1 MIQADTS
8 FLRSKFAR
16 RIFLLFILSA
26 IVPVTLVAFLS
37 YTHVATQ
44 LREQSYQQSQLT
56 SKSLGME
63 IFRRLTLAQDDLIT
77 IGNGLERQHLADMG
91 AAETVAQ
98 DAAPS
103 LAAIAA
109 MANTGEISELRGH
122 VATLPALTDFQRQFL
137 AAGRTVLVLV
147 NSQGTGED
155 VLLVHAIE
163 RDNAA
168 QGLLIGLVKTDF
180 LWSLDDFLSDAD
192 QLVVLDVAGELIY
205 ASQPLNESMRSAI
218 KPLLSAGISG
228 HFQWSAGDA
237 TNFASFWAL
246 FMRSGFAAPN
256 LVIVVSQP
264 ETVVLASIK
273 NFQTIYVPL
282 LLLAILIVSLIA
294 AKQIRKKLVPL
305 VTLRDA
311 TQRIATGDFAGR
323 VNIKTDDEFA
333 ALGDAFNA
341 MAGRLETQF
350 TSLATMA
357 EIDRLIHSSF
367 DARFIISTVLG
378 RLGELTPCK
387 AAAILEFDEEQS
399 GCGRISI
406 RRNINGGTIDDRQ
419 VRLTHN
425 EIRQLHESPSH
436 LLCNIDSNGLSYL
449 SAFVEDGTQAI
460 LFPIFI
466 KERLTTVLIVIY
478 GNETATAGEEIN
490 SLRKFADHVAVALSN
505 AGWEERLYHQA
516 HYDSL
521 TNLPN
526 RALLKDRLE
535 QAIARA
541 QLNHCRVG
549 VLFLDLDRFKL
560 VNDSLGHAAGDTM
573 LKKVADILTSQVRN
587 IDTVVRFGGDEFVII
602 IPDINGDGDAV
613 FKLETVADKIFNVTN
628 DEFEINRQLVR
639 PKMSIG
645 IALYP
650 KDGLTPDELI
660 KNADAAMYFAKSKGR
675 ARHEFFAPELNRAV
689 LYRLQLEQDLRHA
702 LANDELLLYYQPM
715 IDGSDGSLFGAE
727 ALIRWRHPKK
737 GMVSPGEFI
746 PIAEETGLIRDIGE
760 WVMQTACRQ
769 IVSWRAAGFA
779 PPPISVNVSP
789 YQFQESNFVAIVSD
803 ILTQTQLEP
812 EMLELEIT
820 ESAVMVDADGSIGKL
835 KELRHMGLRLSMDDF
850 GTGYSS
856 LSYLRRIPIHILK
869 IDQSFIA
876 VINEDEGAHAIVTAT
891 IGLAHKLGLEVIAEG
906 VETEEQRNL
915 LQHMQC
921 NALQGYLFSKPMPA
935 EQFAGHFLRANFRA
949 SLGDPSNHYKLRNV
963 AS

>member
-1 MIQADTS
+1 MIRADTS

-26 IVPVTLVAFLS
+26 IVPVALVAFLS

-44 LREQSYQQSQLT
+44 LRDQSYQQSQLT

-63 IFRRLTLAQDDLIT
+63 IFRRLTQAQDDLIT
-77 IGNGLERQHLADMG
+77 IGKGLERQHLADTG
-91 AAETVAQ
+91 AAATVAQ

-103 LAAIAA
+103 LAVIAA

-122 VATLPALTDFQRQFL
+122 VATLPTLTDFQRQHL

-147 NSQGTGED
+147 NSQGARED
-155 VLLVHAIE
+155 MLLVRAIE
-163 RDNAA
+163 RDNAV

-192 QLVVLDVAGELIY
+192 QLVVLDAAGELIY

-246 FMRSGFAAPN
+246 FMRSEFAAPN
-256 LVIVVSQP
+256 LVMVVSQP
-264 ETVVLASIK
+264 ETIVHASIK
-273 NFQTIYVPL
+273 NFRTIYVPL

-357 EIDRLIHSSF
+357 EIDRLILSSF

-378 RLGELTPCK
+378 RVGELTPCK

-399 GCGRISI
+399 GCGSISI

-436 LLCNIDSNGLSYL
+436 LLCNIDSNGPSCL
-449 SAFVEDGTQAI
+449 SAFVEDGVQAI

-478 GNETATAGEEIN
+478 GNETAAPGEEIN

-541 QLNHCRVG
+541 QCNDCCVG

-560 VNDSLGHAAGDTM
+560 VNDSLGHTAGDTM

-628 DEFEINRQLVR
+628 NEFEINRQLVH

-675 ARHEFFAPELNRAV
+675 ARHEFFAPELNRAA
-689 LYRLQLEQDLRHA
+689 LHRLQLEQDLRRA
-702 LANDELLLYYQPM
+702 LANDEFLLYYQPK

-727 ALIRWRHPKK
+727 ALIRWRHPDK

-769 IVSWRAAGFA
+769 IVSWRAAGFV
-779 PPPISVNVSP
+779 PPPISVNVSL
-789 YQFQESNFVAIVSD
+789 YQFHESNFVHIVSH

-820 ESAVMVDADGSIGKL
+820 ESAVMVDVDESIGKL

-876 VINEDEGAHAIVTAT
+876 VINEDESTHAIVTAT
-891 IGLAHKLGLEVIAEG
+891 IALAHKLGLEVVAEG

-921 NALQGYLFSKPMPA
+921 NALQGYLFSKPLPA

-949 SLGDPSNHYKLRNV
+949 SLGDPFKHSKLRNV